1 MSIVATDRTSTVTRS
16 LTKVSI
22 GKKYLMAISG
32 LFAVLFV
39 IGHMLGNLQIF
50 LGQDQINTYAE
61 KLRDLGPLLW
71 IIRAFLFAVIVVHIY
86 KGIQLKLQNWEARP
100 ARYIKEDTVQ
110 ASLSSRTMIWTGL
123 VVLAFIAYHLAHFTL
138 HWTNPS
144 YDSLVQVM
152 SDGTSRPD
160 VYSMM
165 VLGFQNIWISLTYIV
180 AVGLLCYHLTHAIGS
195 MFQSMGVQ
203 NELARA
209 RIGKTSI
216 TISWLLFLGY
226 ISIPI
231 GVLLG
236 WASLPGGGY

>member
-1 MSIVATDRTSTVTRS
+1 MSTVATDRTPTVTRS
-16 LTKVSI
+16 LTKASI

-71 IIRAFLFAVIVVHIY
+71 VIRAFLIVVIVVHIY

-100 ARYIKEDTVQ
+100 ERYIKEDTVQ
-110 ASLSSRTMIWTGL
+110 ATLSSRTMIWTGL

-144 YDSLVQVM
+144 YSELI
-152 SDGTSRPD
+152 DGIGRPD

-165 VLGFQNIWISLTYIV
+165 VLGFQNIWISLIYIV
-180 AVGLLCYHLTHAIGS
+180 AVGLLCYHLTHAVGS
-195 MFQSMGVQ
+195 MFQSMGLQ
-203 NELARA
+203 NERA
-209 RIGKTSI
+209 RIRIGKASI
-216 TISWLLFLGY
+216 IISWLLFLGY

-231 GVLLG
+231 GVLVG
-236 WASLPGGGY
+236 IAELPAKGGI